1 MYKHIPVFHVA
12 NTVSLIG
19 LFFSLW
25 SIRSLF
31 EGNTDFAII
40 LFVLSGLC
48 DLFDGKFARL
58 FKRDAFQQQM
68 GEYIHSF
75 VDMISFVALPVIF
88 SFHFVSGLALP
99 LVLAVFYAICGIHR
113 LGYFH
118 IIKEDDFISV
128 PLTYI
133 TLAFTQA
140 KGIIA
145 EKGSLLSHT
154 AIISRE
160 LGIPAVVGIKQAT
173 THLKTGDRVILDG
186 NSGKVTRKEA
196 RNES

>member
-1 MYKHIPVFHVA
+1 MLVVHHPSEVREGAKDKILVTQMTDPGWVF
-12 NTVSLIG
+12 L
-19 LFFSLW
+19 L
-25 SIRSLF
+25 
-31 EGNTDFAII
+31 
-40 LFVLSGLC
+40 
-48 DLFDGKFARL
+48 
-58 FKRDAFQQQM
+58 
-68 GEYIHSF
+68 
-75 VDMISFVALPVIF
+75 
-88 SFHFVSGLALP
+88 
-99 LVLAVFYAICGIHR
+99 
-113 LGYFH
+113 
-118 IIKEDDFISV
+118 
-128 PLTYI
+128 
-133 TLAFTQA
+133 TQA